1 MVPKVAGKGHSFKG
15 AGLYYL
21 HDKKAET
28 NERVDFAYTVNLPTR
43 DPDKAIRMMAY
54 TAMHQSE
61 IKARAGGSTR
71 GRKLADPVYCY
82 SLSWAPGEEPTR
94 DEMVKAARETLKV
107 LGMESHEA
115 LLIGH
120 NDEPHPHIHV
130 IVNRVNPETGI
141 AAPLKMDHLKLSTWA
156 EGYEKQQGKIRCEQ
170 RVENNELR
178 RKGEFVKDWQS
189 VRKGEY
195 QRWQTDRVSRQ
206 VDRRIREDERLD
218 KKQAH
223 EREQIHRARDSRI
236 ADQRNRFREAHRG
249 DWRDLYSIQRQEQ
262 RRLAEAQ
269 KNPMTR
275 LSFFLRA
282 HREEYRAA
290 GKDGRKI
297 MLKGAAA
304 ALVGSKTQTRR
315 LELKQTKER
324 LFFAGKLK
332 REAERIKRPIDD
344 LHKKEMAGLARR
356 HDDERHDLRMA
367 QSKESQA
374 QAHDIKSGR
383 SKELF
388 RKEQRGKLRE
398 ELKENKQEATSSK
411 VEPRA
416 PTLSERF
423 ATFRGRTKQSERQ
436 IEPKAVPG
444 QKARQPDKEQQNEAE
459 PKDHN
464 RSGSLAGKFRKAQE
478 PGVSKKAGQQFKDN
492 ASDMS
497 KDIGREIT
505 RKPPK

>member
-1 MVPKVAGKGHSFKG
+1 M
-15 AGLYYL
+15 YYL

-54 TAMHQSE
+54 TAMHQSK

-71 GRKLADPVYCY
+71 GRKLTDPVYCY

-94 DEMVKAARETLKV
+94 DEMVRAARETLKV

-156 EGYEKQQGKIRCEQ
+156 ESYEKQQGKIRCEQ

-178 RKGEFVKDWQS
+178 RRGEFVRDWQS

-195 QRWQTDRVSRQ
+195 QRWQTDRVDRQ

-218 KKQAH
+218 QKHAR
-223 EREQIHRARDSRI
+223 EREQIHLARDSRI
-236 ADQRNRFREAHRG
+236 ADQRKRFREAHRG
-249 DWRDLYSIQRQEQ
+249 DWRDLYSIQKQEQ
-262 RRLAEAQ
+262 RSLAEAQ
-269 KNPMTR
+269 KNPLNR
-275 LSFFLRA
+275 VGFFLRA
-282 HREEYRAA
+282 HGEEYRAA
-290 GKDGRKI
+290 GKDGRKAI
-297 MLKGAAA
+297 LKGAAA
-304 ALVGSKTQTRR
+304 ALIGSKTQKQR
-315 LELKQTKER
+315 LELKLTKER
-324 LFFAGKLK
+324 LLFAGRLK
-332 REAERIKRPIDD
+332 READRIKRPIDD

-374 QAHDIKSGR
+374 QARDITSGR
-383 SKELF
+383 SKEQF
-388 RKEQRGKLRE
+388 KNEQRGKLRE
-398 ELKENKQEATSSK
+398 ELNENKQKVTESK
-411 VEPRA
+411 VEPKA
-416 PTLSERF
+416 SSLADKF
-423 ATFRGRTKQSERQ
+423 ARIRGRPKQFERP
-436 IEPKAVPG
+436 IDPKAVPG
-444 QKARQPDKEQQNEAE
+444 HKARQTDSEGRKETE
-459 PKDHN
+459 PKGHN
-464 RSGSLAGKFRKAQE
+464 RSGSLADKFRKAQE
-478 PGVSKKAGQQFKDN
+478 RGVGNKEPKEQFKDN
-492 ASDMS
+492 ADDIS